1 MRSVYYFFLV
11 LLLPVFL
18 HGQEV
23 ELKRERVFTGAG
35 LYGFMNGGAD
45 LFLEYGVTLLT
56 NRDIVF
62 KGENYTIDIYEF
74 SSPEDAFGIYSMHVF
89 RCQRADTLGCIDC
102 LSPYQLQAVV
112 GNKYVSVVFPSGS
125 TAAQQ
130 AVDELIRKYVG
141 LDGKDKPGFP
151 KQLITQ
157 SPYSGQI
164 YYTRGPISVSNVSKD
179 LSVLLKETVYSGVW
193 IKNDKGSNT
202 YQAYILLPGKEAGNQ
217 IKERMTSTNILAEGD
232 NFLFIRG
239 EEKEDDSPDYGPF
252 GF

>member
-1 MRSVYYFFLV
+1 MKSVCYFFLL
-11 LLLPVFL
+11 LLLPLFL
-18 HGQEV
+18 HGQEI

-112 GNKYVSVVFPSGS
+112 GNKYISVVFPSGS
-125 TAAQQ
+125 AAAQQ
-130 AVDELIRKYVG
+130 SVDELIRKYIVM
-141 LDGKDKPGFP
+141 DGKDKPGFP
-151 KQLITQ
+151 KQLITH
-157 SPYSGQI
+157 SPYSGEI
-164 YYTRGPISVSNVSKD
+164 EYTRGPISVSNVSKD
-179 LSVLLKETVYSGVW
+179 LSVLLKKTAYSGAW
-193 IKNDKGSNT
+193 IKKDKVSNT
-202 YQAYILLPGKEAGNQ
+202 YQAYIQFSGEETSKQ
-217 IKERMTSTNILAEGD
+217 IKERMISTNILAEGD